1 MAQNVYDDAD
11 FFTAYSQLPRSQ
23 HGLDGAPEW
32 PGRRGMLPPLAGL
45 RVVDLGCGFGWFCRW
60 AASQGAAS
68 VLGLDLS
75 QRMLERAARETT
87 DPTVTYRR
95 ADLDAVD
102 LGAGRFD
109 LAYSSLALHYL
120 PDVYRVLAGVRRA
133 LAP

>member
-32 PGRRGMLPPLAGL
+32 PALRAMLPALQGL

-60 AASQGAAS
+60 AREAGAAA

-75 QRMLERAARETT
+75 EAMLARARATT
-87 DPTVTYRR
+87 ADAGVTYRR
-95 ADLDAVD
+95 ADLETVD
-102 LGAGRFD
+102 LPAAGFD
-109 LAYSSLALHYL
+109 LAYSSLVLHYIEDL
-120 PDVYRVLAGVRRA
+120 
-133 LAP
+133 